1 MIVFD
6 LGCENNHRFEGWFS
20 SSDDFEKQLDRKLI
34 SCPFCSNG
42 NVVRL
47 PHASHIRS
55 GGGRPRPEPA
65 ARDAREAR
73 ETREGQQYANVGQ
86 EILAR
91 LVERII
97 EQAEDVGA
105 AFPEEA
111 RKIHYQETP
120 ERRIRGTASREEA
133 EELVDEGIEI
143 VALPIPAYRTGKS
156 H

>member
-34 SCPFCSNG
+34 SCPFCANG

-47 PHASHIRS
+47 PHASYIGRS
-55 GGGRPRPEPA
+55 GSRALRAERA
-65 ARDAREAR
+65 EAK
-73 ETREGQQYANVGQ
+73 ETGQQYANVGKD
-86 EILAR
+86 ILAK
-91 LVERII
+91 LVEHII
-97 EQAEDVGA
+97 EHTEDVGA

-120 ERRIRGTASREEA
+120 ERQIRGTASREEVD
-133 EELVDEGIEI
+133 ELVDEGIEV
-143 VALPIPAYRTGKS
+143 VALPIPSYRTGKS